1 MTRRSE
7 WLSAE
12 LEDYVVSHS
21 ARPDD
26 LLEQLAAE
34 TAASWPDAAGM
45 QIGPEQGTLMTML
58 ARLTGARRALEIG
71 TFTGYSSICIARG
84 LAEGGHLTCCDVS
97 EEWTSVARR
106 YWGMAGLSDRI
117 DLQLRPAA
125 ETLGAL
131 PDGQEFDLAFID
143 ADKGGYIGYW
153 DDVVPRMRSGGL
165 ILVDNTLYSG
175 QVADPANSRDVVTA
189 IRAFND
195 HAAADDRVELVLL
208 PVGDGLTMAR
218 KR

>member
-7 WLSAE
+7 WLSAD

-21 ARPDD
+21 TRADD
-26 LLEQLAAE
+26 LLSQLAAE
-34 TAASWPDAAGM
+34 TAASWPSAAVM
-45 QIGPEQGTLMTML
+45 QIGPEQGTFMTML
-58 ARLTGARRALEIG
+58 TRLIGARRALEIG

-84 LAEGGHLTCCDVS
+84 LAEDGRLTCCDVS

-125 ETLGAL
+125 ETLRAL
-131 PDGQEFDLAFID
+131 PAGQQFDLAFID

-153 DDVVPRMRSGGL
+153 ADVVPRMRAGGL

-175 QVADPANSRDVVTA
+175 LVADPQNAEQTVLA

-195 HAAADDRVELVLL
+195 HAAADDRVDLVVL

>member
-21 ARPDD
+21 SGADD
-26 LLEQLAAE
+26 LLGQLAAE
-34 TAASWPDAAGM
+34 TAASWPGAAGM
-45 QIGPEQGTLMTML
+45 QIGPEQGTFMTMQT
-58 ARLTGARRALEIG
+58 RLIGARRALEIG

-84 LAEGGHLTCCDVS
+84 LAAGGRLTCCDVS
-97 EEWTSVARR
+97 EEWTSMARR
-106 YWGMAGLSDRI
+106 YWGLAGLSDRI
-117 DLQLRPAA
+117 DLELRPAA
-125 ETLGAL
+125 QTLVAL
-131 PDGQEFDLAFID
+131 PAGEQFDLAFID

-153 DDVVPRMRSGGL
+153 DDVVPRIRPGGL
-165 ILVDNTLYSG
+165 IMVDNTLFSG
-175 QVADPANSRDVVTA
+175 LVVDPANEQETVRH

-195 HAAADDRVELVLL
+195 HAVADDRVDLVLL
-208 PVGDGLTMAR
+208 PVGDGLTMAT

>member
-7 WLSAE
+7 WLSAD

-21 ARPDD
+21 TGADD
-26 LLEQLAAE
+26 LLTQLAAE
-34 TAASWPDAAGM
+34 TAASWPSAAGM
-45 QIGPEQGTLMTML
+45 QIGPEQGTFMTML
-58 ARLTGARRALEIG
+58 ARLIGARRALEIG

-84 LAEGGHLTCCDVS
+84 LTGDGRLTCCDIS

-117 DLQLRPAA
+117 DLQLGPAA
-125 ETLGAL
+125 ETLRAL
-131 PDGQEFDLAFID
+131 PAGQQFDLAFID

-153 DDVVPRMRSGGL
+153 DDVVPRMRTGGL
-165 ILVDNTLYSG
+165 ILIDNTLFSG
-175 QVADPANSRDVVTA
+175 HVADPANTRETVVA

-195 HAAADDRVELVLL
+195 HAAADDRVELVVL
-208 PVGDGLTMAR
+208 PVGDGVTMAR

>member
-7 WLSAE
+7 WLSAD
-12 LEDYVVSHS
+12 LEDYVISHS
-21 ARPDD
+21 TGADD
-26 LLEQLAAE
+26 LLTQLAAE
-34 TAASWPDAAGM
+34 TAASWPSAAGM
-45 QIGPEQGTLMTML
+45 QIGPEQGTFMTML
-58 ARLTGARRALEIG
+58 ARLIGARRALEIG

-84 LAEGGHLTCCDVS
+84 LTGDGRLTCCDIS

-117 DLQLRPAA
+117 DLQLGPAA
-125 ETLGAL
+125 ETLRAL
-131 PDGQEFDLAFID
+131 PAGQQFDLAFID

-153 DDVVPRMRSGGL
+153 DDVVPRMRTGGL
-165 ILVDNTLYSG
+165 ILVDNTLFSG
-175 QVADPANSRDVVTA
+175 HVADPANTRETVVA

-195 HAAADDRVELVLL
+195 HAAADDRVELVVL
-208 PVGDGLTMAR
+208 PVGDGVTMAR

>member
-21 ARPDD
+21 SRPDD

-84 LAEGGHLTCCDVS
+84 LAAGGHLTCCDVS

-131 PDGQEFDLAFID
+131 PAGQEFDLAFID

-153 DDVVPRMRSGGL
+153 DDVVPRMRAGGL

-175 QVADPANSRDVVTA
+175 QVADPANNRDVVTA

>member
-71 TFTGYSSICIARG
+71 TFTGYS
-84 LAEGGHLTCCDVS
+84 
-97 EEWTSVARR
+97 
-106 YWGMAGLSDRI
+106 
-117 DLQLRPAA
+117 
-125 ETLGAL
+125 
-131 PDGQEFDLAFID
+131 
-143 ADKGGYIGYW
+143 
-153 DDVVPRMRSGGL
+153 
-165 ILVDNTLYSG
+165 
-175 QVADPANSRDVVTA
+175 
-189 IRAFND
+189 
-195 HAAADDRVELVLL
+195 
-208 PVGDGLTMAR
+208 
-218 KR
+218 